1 MLEGG
6 RQLTIAAGDAQP
18 LFLEGVRTA
27 LAGAPGIDRVITAP
41 TAYELAGC
49 LRNAHVDIAVVG
61 VASTAQSE
69 PWLAAVGSPDR
80 VSELVVLIDALDG
93 EALSAWVRVGARGI
107 ASRALAA
114 SELVAAVR
122 GVAAGATYLG
132 PDAQD
137 IVLGEMR
144 RAGASGLPILTRR
157 ELEVLREL
165 ADGKSTAAIGAS
177 LFLGHNTVKTHLHHV
192 YEKLG
197 VSNRAGAVR
206 EAMRRG
212 LLT

>member
-1 MLEGG
+1 MMQGG
-6 RQLTIAAGDAQP
+6 RQLTIAAADTQP
-18 LFLEGVRTA
+18 LYLEGLRSA
-27 LAGAPGIDRVITAP
+27 LAGAPGIERVITLP

-49 LRNAHVDIAVVG
+49 LRDAHVDVDVVG
-61 VASTAQSE
+61 VAPTAPSE
-69 PWLAAVGSPDR
+69 AWLAAVGSPDR
-80 VSELVVLIDALDG
+80 VSELLVLIDVLDS
-93 EALSAWVRVGARGI
+93 ETLSAWVRIGARGL
-107 ASRALAA
+107 ASRAVAA

-132 PDAQD
+132 AHAQD

-144 RAGASGLPILTRR
+144 RLTALGQSILTRR
-157 ELEVLREL
+157 ELDVLREL

-177 LFLGHNTVKTHLHHV
+177 LFLGHNTVKTHLQHV
-192 YEKLG
+192 YEKVG